1 MNDPPSTTGSFNAHP
16 AALQQE
22 PSYPHWEEGCEND
35 WTGMLRLLTTTDAD
49 FSSQFKH
56 LLSRGAAA
64 ESPVES
70 QVRAILARVQ
80 REGDDAV
87 LDLTR
92 QFDGLTLTPGTI
104 RLTASEISNAYSQCT
119 AETLA
124 ALHGAAENIR
134 RFHGQQQ
141 PRSWMLDLDNGSRLG
156 WRMTPLRR
164 VGMYVPGGKA
174 VYPSTV
180 LMCGIPAQVAGVPE
194 LVICT
199 PAKNG
204 IINPLIV
211 VAADLVGAQAIY
223 KIGGAQAIAAMAF
236 GTASIPKVDKIVGP
250 GNQYVATAKRLVFGD
265 VGIDLL
271 AGPTELVIVADDSA
285 NPQFLAA
292 DLLSEAEH
300 TGAES
305 VVCMTPSARL
315 VPAIHQALAD
325 QLATLPRR
333 DEAERSLQGCSAL
346 IHTRDL
352 REAMT
357 LANDIGPEHL
367 ELMVE
372 DAERWLDQ
380 VTCAGAIFL
389 GHYSPAAIGDYY
401 AGPNHVLPTG
411 GTARFSSPL
420 NVDDFIKKSS
430 VIYYTAERLL
440 NDTAPASTLARL
452 EGYEGH
458 ARAITIRS
466 QPEA

>member
-1 MNDPPSTTGSFNAHP
+1 
-16 AALQQE
+16 
-22 PSYPHWEEGCEND
+22 
-35 WTGMLRLLTTTDAD
+35 MLCLLTTTDAD
-49 FSSQFKH
+49 FPAQFNH
-56 LLSRGAAA
+56 LLHRSDAD
-64 ESPVES
+64 ESLVS
-70 QVRAILARVQ
+70 AQVRAILTRVR

-87 LDLTR
+87 LDLTG
-92 QFDGLTLTPGTI
+92 QFDGLALTPDSI
-104 RLTASEISNAYSQCT
+104 RVTSTEIATAYNQCT

-134 RFHGQQQ
+134 RFHGHQQR
-141 PRSWMLDLDNGSRLG
+141 RSWMLDLDDGSRLG
-156 WRMTPLRR
+156 WRITPLRR

-204 IINPLIV
+204 FINPLIL
-211 VAADLVGAQAIY
+211 VAADLVGAQAVY
-223 KIGGAQAIAAMAF
+223 KVGGAQAIAAMAY

-250 GNQYVATAKRLVFGD
+250 GNQYVATAKRLVFGE

-285 NPQFLAA
+285 NPQFLVA

-305 VVCMTPSARL
+305 VVCMTPSSTL
-315 VPAIHQALAD
+315 VQAIHHALVD

-333 DEAERSLQGCSAL
+333 DEAARSLQGCSAL

-352 REAMT
+352 QEAMT
-357 LANDIGPEHL
+357 LANAIGPEHL

-372 DAERWLDQ
+372 DAERWLEQ

-420 NVDDFIKKSS
+420 SVDDFVKKSS
-430 VIYYTAERLL
+430 VVRYTPERLF

-458 ARAITIRS
+458 ARALTIRA
-466 QPEA
+466 QPEPRG

>member
-1 MNDPPSTTGSFNAHP
+1 
-16 AALQQE
+16 
-22 PSYPHWEEGCEND
+22 
-35 WTGMLRLLTTTDAD
+35 MLRLLTTTGVD
-49 FSSQFKH
+49 FTSQFQR
-56 LLSRGAAA
+56 LLRRGEETA
-64 ESPVES
+64 SPVES

-80 REGDDAV
+80 REGDEAV
-87 LDLTR
+87 LDLTA
-92 QFDGLTLTPGTI
+92 QFDGLALTPDTVRVASCEI
-104 RLTASEISNAYSQCT
+104 ATAYNQCP
-119 AETLA
+119 AETLS
-124 ALHGAAENIR
+124 ALRGAAENIR
-134 RFHGQQQ
+134 RFHRLQQ
-141 PRSWMLDLDNGSRLG
+141 RDSWMLDLDDGSCLG
-156 WRMTPLRR
+156 WRLTPLRR

-199 PAKNG
+199 PAQEG
-204 IINPLIV
+204 LINPLIL
-211 VAADLVGAQAIY
+211 VAADLVGAQEIY
-223 KIGGAQAIAAMAF
+223 KVGGAQAVAAMAF

-250 GNQYVATAKRLVFGD
+250 GNQYVATAKRLVFGE

-285 NPQFLAA
+285 NPQFLVA

-305 VVCMTPSARL
+305 VVCITPSSQL
-315 VPAIHQALAD
+315 VQAIHRVLLE

-333 DEAERSLQGCSAL
+333 HEATRSLQGCSAL

-352 REAMT
+352 DEALT
-357 LANDIGPEHL
+357 LANAIGPEHL

-372 DAERWLDQ
+372 DPERWLAQ

-420 NVDDFIKKSS
+420 SVDDFVKKSS
-430 VIYYTAERLL
+430 VIRYTPERLF
-440 NDTAPASTLARL
+440 DDSAPASRLARL

-458 ARAITIRS
+458 ARAMTIRT
-466 QPEA
+466 QPELGR

>member
-1 MNDPPSTTGSFNAHP
+1 
-16 AALQQE
+16 
-22 PSYPHWEEGCEND
+22 
-35 WTGMLRLLTTTDAD
+35 MLRLLTTTDTD

-56 LLSRGAAA
+56 LLSRGEAA
-64 ESPVES
+64 ESSVES

-92 QFDGLTLTPGTI
+92 QFDGLTLTPDTI
-104 RLTASEISNAYSQCT
+104 RLTSSEIATAYNQCT

-134 RFHGQQQ
+134 RFHCHQQ
-141 PRSWMLDLDNGSRLG
+141 PRSWMLDLDDGSRLG

-199 PAKNG
+199 PAKSG

-250 GNQYVATAKRLVFGD
+250 GNRYVATAKRLVFGE

-305 VVCMTPSARL
+305 VVCMTPSSRL
-315 VPAIHQALAD
+315 VQATHQALVD
-325 QLATLPRR
+325 QLVTLPRR
-333 DEAERSLQGCSAL
+333 DEAVRSLRGCSAL

-352 REAMT
+352 REAMK

-372 DAERWLDQ
+372 DAEHWLDQ

-411 GTARFSSPL
+411 STARFSSPL
-420 NVDDFIKKSS
+420 NVDDFVKKSS
-430 VIYYTAERLL
+430 VIRYTPERLF
-440 NDTAPASTLARL
+440 NDSTPASTLARL

-458 ARAITIRS
+458 ARAMTIRAK
-466 QPEA
+466 PEPRG

>member
-1 MNDPPSTTGSFNAHP
+1 
-16 AALQQE
+16 
-22 PSYPHWEEGCEND
+22 
-35 WTGMLRLLTTTDAD
+35 MLRVLTTTEAD
-49 FSSQFKH
+49 FASQFKH
-56 LLSRGAAA
+56 LLRRADAAA
-64 ESPVES
+64 AAVES
-70 QVRAILARVQ
+70 QVRAILTRVQ
-80 REGDDAV
+80 CEGDAAV
-87 LDLTR
+87 LDLTA
-92 QFDGLTLTPGTI
+92 QFDGLALTPGTMRVSAAEI
-104 RLTASEISNAYSQCT
+104 ATANNQCP

-134 RFHGQQQ
+134 RFHRHQQ
-141 PRSWMLDLDNGSRLG
+141 RESWMLDLDDGSRLG
-156 WRMTPLRR
+156 WRITPLRR

-194 LVICT
+194 LCICT
-199 PAKNG
+199 PAQG
-204 IINPLIV
+204 GCVDPLIL
-211 VAADLVGAQAIY
+211 VAADLVGAQVIY
-223 KIGGAQAIAAMAF
+223 KVGGAQAIAAMAF
-236 GTASIPKVDKIVGP
+236 GTATIPKVDKIVGP
-250 GNQYVATAKRLVFGD
+250 GNQYVATAKRLVFGE
-265 VGIDLL
+265 VGIDLV

-285 NPQFLAA
+285 NPEFLTA

-305 VVCMTPSARL
+305 VVCITPVSAL
-315 VPAIHQALAD
+315 VEAIHQALVK

-333 DEAERSLQGCSAL
+333 DAAERSLQGYSAL

-352 REAMT
+352 QEAIA
-357 LANDIGPEHL
+357 LANAIGPEHL

-420 NVDDFIKKSS
+420 SVDDFVKKSS
-430 VIYYTAERLL
+430 VICYTAERLL
-440 NDTAPASTLARL
+440 NETVPAGTLARL

-458 ARAITIRS
+458 ARAMTIRA
-466 QPEA
+466 QPEPRG

>member
-1 MNDPPSTTGSFNAHP
+1 
-16 AALQQE
+16 
-22 PSYPHWEEGCEND
+22 
-35 WTGMLRLLTTTDAD
+35 MLRVLTTTDAD
-49 FSSQFKH
+49 FPSQFQH
-56 LLSRGAAA
+56 LLSRGDAAQA
-64 ESPVES
+64 SVES
-70 QVRAILARVQ
+70 QVRAILTRVQ
-80 REGDDAV
+80 CEGDQAV
-87 LDLTR
+87 LDLTA
-92 QFDGLTLTPGTI
+92 QFDGLTLTPSTI
-104 RLTASEISNAYSQCT
+104 RVSPQEIATAYNQCS

-134 RFHGQQQ
+134 RFHRHQ
-141 PRSWMLDLDNGSRLG
+141 RRDSWMLELGDGSRLG
-156 WRMTPLRR
+156 LRSTPLRR

-180 LMCGIPAQVAGVPE
+180 LMCGIPAQVAGVQE
-194 LVICT
+194 LSVCT
-199 PAKNG
+199 PAQG
-204 IINPLIV
+204 GCINPLIL

-223 KIGGAQAIAAMAF
+223 KVGGAQAIAAMAF
-236 GTASIPKVDKIVGP
+236 GTATIPRVDKIVGP
-250 GNQYVATAKRLVFGD
+250 GNQYVATAKRLVFGI

-271 AGPTELVIVADDSA
+271 AGPTELVIVADESA
-285 NPQFLAA
+285 HPQFLAA

-305 VVCMTPSARL
+305 VVCVTPSATQ
-315 VPAIHQALAD
+315 VEAIQQAVLN
-325 QLATLPRR
+325 QLAMLPRR
-333 DEAERSLQGCSAL
+333 EEAGRSLQGCSAL

-352 REAMT
+352 QEAIA
-357 LANDIGPEHL
+357 LANAIGPEHL

-420 NVDDFIKKSS
+420 SVDDFIKKSS
-430 VIYYTAERLL
+430 VIRYTAGRLL
-440 NDTAPASTLARL
+440 SDATPASTLARL

-458 ARAITIRS
+458 ARAMTIRA
-466 QPEA
+466 QPEP

>member
-1 MNDPPSTTGSFNAHP
+1 
-16 AALQQE
+16 
-22 PSYPHWEEGCEND
+22 
-35 WTGMLRLLTTTDAD
+35 MLRLLTTTDAD
-49 FSSQFKH
+49 FPAQFNH
-56 LLSRGAAA
+56 LLHRSDAD
-64 ESPVES
+64 ESLVS
-70 QVRAILARVQ
+70 AQVRAILTRVR

-87 LDLTR
+87 LDLTG
-92 QFDGLTLTPGTI
+92 QFDGLALTPDSI
-104 RLTASEISNAYSQCT
+104 RVTSTEIATAYNQCT

-134 RFHGQQQ
+134 RFHGHQQR
-141 PRSWMLDLDNGSRLG
+141 RSWMLDLDDGSRLG
-156 WRMTPLRR
+156 WRITPLRR

-204 IINPLIV
+204 FINPLIL
-211 VAADLVGAQAIY
+211 VAADLVGAQAVY
-223 KIGGAQAIAAMAF
+223 KVGGAQAIAAMAY

-250 GNQYVATAKRLVFGD
+250 GNQYVATAKRLVFGE

-285 NPQFLAA
+285 NPQFLVA

-305 VVCMTPSARL
+305 VVCMTPSSTL
-315 VPAIHQALAD
+315 VQAIHHALMD

-333 DEAERSLQGCSAL
+333 DEAARSLQGCSAL

-352 REAMT
+352 QEAMT
-357 LANDIGPEHL
+357 LANAIGPEHL

-372 DAERWLDQ
+372 DAERWLEQ

-420 NVDDFIKKSS
+420 SVDDFVKKSS
-430 VIYYTAERLL
+430 VVRYTPERLF

-458 ARAITIRS
+458 ARALTIRA
-466 QPEA
+466 QPEPRG

>member
-1 MNDPPSTTGSFNAHP
+1 
-16 AALQQE
+16 
-22 PSYPHWEEGCEND
+22 
-35 WTGMLRLLTTTDAD
+35 MLRVLTTTDTD

-56 LLSRGAAA
+56 LLSRGDEA
-64 ESPVES
+64 ESAVES
-70 QVRAILARVQ
+70 QVRAILTRVQ

-87 LDLTR
+87 LDLTA
-92 QFDGLTLTPGTI
+92 QFDGLALTPGTI
-104 RLTASEISNAYSQCT
+104 RVSASEIATAYNQCT

-124 ALHGAAENIR
+124 ALRGAAKNIR
-134 RFHGQQQ
+134 RFHRHQHHE
-141 PRSWMLDLDNGSRLG
+141 SWMLDLDDGSHLG
-156 WRMTPLRR
+156 WRITPLRR

-194 LVICT
+194 LFVCT
-199 PAKNG
+199 PAKEG
-204 IINPLIV
+204 FINPLIL
-211 VAADLVGAQAIY
+211 VAADLVGAQAVY
-223 KIGGAQAIAAMAF
+223 KVGGAQAIAAMAF
-236 GTASIPKVDKIVGP
+236 GTATIPKVDKIVGP
-250 GNQYVATAKRLVFGD
+250 GNQYVATAKRLVFGE

-285 NPQFLAA
+285 NLQFLVA

-300 TGAES
+300 TGSES
-305 VVCMTPSARL
+305 VVCMTPSSGL
-315 VPAIHQALAD
+315 VQAIPHALVD

-333 DEAERSLQGCSAL
+333 DEAARSLQGCSAL

-352 REAMT
+352 QEAIA
-357 LANDIGPEHL
+357 LANAIGPEHL

-372 DAERWLDQ
+372 EAERWLDE

-420 NVDDFIKKSS
+420 SVDDFVRKSS
-430 VIYYTAERLL
+430 VIRYTAERLR

-458 ARAITIRS
+458 ARAMTIRA
-466 QPEA
+466 QPEPRG

>member
-1 MNDPPSTTGSFNAHP
+1 
-16 AALQQE
+16 
-22 PSYPHWEEGCEND
+22 
-35 WTGMLRLLTTTDAD
+35 MLRLLTTTDAD
-49 FSSQFKH
+49 FPAQYKR
-56 LLSRGAAA
+56 LLSRGQEA
-64 ESPVES
+64 EASVEA
-70 QVRAILARVQ
+70 QVRAILLRVQ
-80 REGDDAV
+80 REGDEAV
-87 LDLTR
+87 WGLTA
-92 QFDGLTLTPGTI
+92 QFDGLTLTAGTV
-104 RLTASEISNAYSQCT
+104 RVPASEIAAAYNQCT

-124 ALHGAAENIR
+124 ALRGAADNIR
-134 RFHGQQQ
+134 RFHSRQL
-141 PRSWMLDLDNGSRLG
+141 RHSWMLDLEDGSRLG
-156 WRMTPLRR
+156 WRVTPLRR

-199 PAKNG
+199 PAKAG
-204 IINPLIV
+204 MINPLIL

-223 KIGGAQAIAAMAF
+223 KVGGAQAIAAMAY

-250 GNQYVATAKRLVFGD
+250 GNQYVATAKRLVFGE

-305 VVCMTPSARL
+305 VVCMTPSARQ
-315 VPAIHQALAD
+315 VQAIQQAVAE
-325 QLATLPRR
+325 QIATLPRR
-333 DEAERSLQGCSAL
+333 DEAARSLQGCSAL

-352 REAMT
+352 PEAVS
-357 LANDIGPEHL
+357 LANAIGPEHL

-372 DAERWLDQ
+372 DAERWLEE

-420 NVDDFIKKSS
+420 SVDDFVKKSS
-430 VIYYTAERLL
+430 VIRYASGRLL
-440 NDTAPASTLARL
+440 NDSRAASTLARL

-458 ARAITIRS
+458 ARAMTIRA
-466 QPEA
+466 QPESRG

>member
-1 MNDPPSTTGSFNAHP
+1 
-16 AALQQE
+16 
-22 PSYPHWEEGCEND
+22 
-35 WTGMLRLLTTTDAD
+35 MLRLLTTTNAD
-49 FSSQFKH
+49 FAIQFEH
-56 LLSRGAAA
+56 LLCRGGAGEA
-64 ESPVES
+64 SIES
-70 QVRAILARVQ
+70 QVRAILAHVQ
-80 REGDDAV
+80 REGDRAV
-87 LDLTR
+87 MDLTA
-92 QFDGLTLTPGTI
+92 QFDGLALTPSTMRI
-104 RLTASEISNAYSQCT
+104 SRSEIDTAYAQCS

-124 ALHGAAENIR
+124 ALRGAADNIR
-134 RFHGQQQ
+134 RFHRHQ
-141 PRSWMLDLDNGSRLG
+141 RRDSWMLDLDDGSRLG
-156 WRMTPLRR
+156 LRSTPLRR

-194 LVICT
+194 LIVCT
-199 PAKNG
+199 PAQG
-204 IINPLIV
+204 GFINPLIL

-223 KIGGAQAIAAMAF
+223 KVGGAQAIAAMAF
-236 GTASIPKVDKIVGP
+236 GTATIPKVDKIVGP
-250 GNQYVATAKRLVFGD
+250 GNQYVATAKRLVFGT

-271 AGPTELVIVADDSA
+271 AGPTELVIVADESA
-285 NPQFLAA
+285 HPQFLAA

-300 TGAES
+300 TGSES
-305 VVCMTPSARL
+305 VVCVTPSATQ
-315 VPAIHQALAD
+315 VEAIQQALLG

-333 DEAERSLQGCSAL
+333 EEAARSLQGCSAL

-352 REAMT
+352 QEAIA
-357 LANDIGPEHL
+357 LANAIGPEHL

-420 NVDDFIKKSS
+420 SVDDFVKKSS
-430 VIYYTAERLL
+430 VIRYTAGRLL
-440 NDTAPASTLARL
+440 SDAMPASRLARL

-458 ARAITIRS
+458 ARAMTIRAE
-466 QPEA
+466 PEPRG

>member
-1 MNDPPSTTGSFNAHP
+1 
-16 AALQQE
+16 
-22 PSYPHWEEGCEND
+22 
-35 WTGMLRLLTTTDAD
+35 MLRLLTTTNAD
-49 FSSQFKH
+49 FAIQFEH
-56 LLSRGAAA
+56 LLRRGG
-64 ESPVES
+64 ESEASIES
-70 QVRAILARVQ
+70 QVRAILAHVQ
-80 REGDDAV
+80 REGDRAV
-87 LDLTR
+87 MDLTA
-92 QFDGLTLTPGTI
+92 QFDGLTLTPSTMRI
-104 RLTASEISNAYSQCT
+104 SRSEIDTAYAQCS

-124 ALHGAAENIR
+124 ALRGAADNIR
-134 RFHGQQQ
+134 RFHRHQ
-141 PRSWMLDLDNGSRLG
+141 RRDSWMLDLDDGSRLG
-156 WRMTPLRR
+156 LRSTPLRR

-194 LVICT
+194 LIVCT
-199 PAKNG
+199 PAQG
-204 IINPLIV
+204 GLINPLIL

-223 KIGGAQAIAAMAF
+223 KVGGAQAIAAMAF
-236 GTASIPKVDKIVGP
+236 GTATIPKVDKIVGP
-250 GNQYVATAKRLVFGD
+250 GNQYVATAKRLVFGT

-271 AGPTELVIVADDSA
+271 AGPTELVIVADESA
-285 NPQFLAA
+285 HPQFLAA

-300 TGAES
+300 TGSES
-305 VVCMTPSARL
+305 VVCVTPSATQ
-315 VPAIHQALAD
+315 VEAIQRALLD

-333 DEAERSLQGCSAL
+333 EEAARSLQGCSAL

-352 REAMT
+352 QEAIA
-357 LANDIGPEHL
+357 LANAIGPEHL

-420 NVDDFIKKSS
+420 SVDDFVKKSS
-430 VIYYTAERLL
+430 VIRYTAGRLL
-440 NDTAPASTLARL
+440 SDAMPASRLARL

-458 ARAITIRS
+458 ARAITIRAE
-466 QPEA
+466 QEPRG

>member
-1 MNDPPSTTGSFNAHP
+1 
-16 AALQQE
+16 
-22 PSYPHWEEGCEND
+22 
-35 WTGMLRLLTTTDAD
+35 MLRVLTTIDGN
-49 FSSQFKH
+49 FSSQFKR
-56 LLSRGAAA
+56 LLSRGEEA
-64 ESPVES
+64 ESSVEP
-70 QVRAILARVQ
+70 QVHAILARV
-80 REGDDAV
+80 RHEGDDAV
-87 LDLTR
+87 LDLTA
-92 QFDGLTLTPGTI
+92 QFDGLALTPATI
-104 RLTASEISNAYSQCT
+104 RVTPSEVAAAYNQCT

-124 ALHGAAENIR
+124 ALRGAAENIR

-141 PRSWMLDLDNGSRLG
+141 RSSWMLDLNDGSRLG
-156 WRMTPLRR
+156 IRMTPLRR

-199 PAKNG
+199 PAKDG
-204 IINPLIV
+204 FINPLIM

-223 KIGGAQAIAAMAF
+223 KVGGAQAIAAMAF

-250 GNQYVATAKRLVFGD
+250 GNQYVATAKRLVFGE

-305 VVCMTPSARL
+305 VVCMTPSSQL
-315 VPAIHQALAD
+315 VQAIHQALSD

-333 DEAERSLQGCSAL
+333 EEAERSLQGCSAL
-346 IHTRDL
+346 IHTRDVP
-352 REAMT
+352 EAIT
-357 LANDIGPEHL
+357 LANAIGPEHL

-420 NVDDFIKKSS
+420 GVDDFIKKSS
-430 VIYYTAERLL
+430 VICYTPERLF
-440 NDTAPASTLARL
+440 NDTAAASTLARL

-458 ARAITIRS
+458 ARAMTIRAQS
-466 QPEA
+466 EARG

>member
-1 MNDPPSTTGSFNAHP
+1 
-16 AALQQE
+16 
-22 PSYPHWEEGCEND
+22 
-35 WTGMLRLLTTTDAD
+35 MLRLLTTTDAD
-49 FSSQFKH
+49 FPAQFNH
-56 LLSRGAAA
+56 LLHRSDAD
-64 ESPVES
+64 ESLVS
-70 QVRAILARVQ
+70 AQVRAILTRVR

-87 LDLTR
+87 LDLTG
-92 QFDGLTLTPGTI
+92 QFDGLALTPDSI
-104 RLTASEISNAYSQCT
+104 RVTSTEIATAYNQCT

-134 RFHGQQQ
+134 RFHGHQQR
-141 PRSWMLDLDNGSRLG
+141 RSWMLDLDDGSRLG
-156 WRMTPLRR
+156 WRITPLRR

-204 IINPLIV
+204 FINPLIL
-211 VAADLVGAQAIY
+211 VAADLVGAQAVY
-223 KIGGAQAIAAMAF
+223 KVGGAQAIAAMAY

-250 GNQYVATAKRLVFGD
+250 GNQYVATAKRLVFGE

-285 NPQFLAA
+285 NPQFLVA

-305 VVCMTPSARL
+305 VVCMTPSSTL
-315 VPAIHQALAD
+315 VQAIQHALVD

-333 DEAERSLQGCSAL
+333 DEAARSLQGCSAL

-352 REAMT
+352 QEAMT
-357 LANDIGPEHL
+357 LANAIGPEHL

-372 DAERWLDQ
+372 DAERWLEQ

-420 NVDDFIKKSS
+420 SVDDFVKKSS
-430 VIYYTAERLL
+430 VVRYTPERLF

-458 ARAITIRS
+458 ARALTIRA
-466 QPEA
+466 QPEPRG